1 MNLIDAFQRYIE
13 ENRLLT
19 RDDRI
24 LLTVSGGVDS
34 MVMLSLFTR
43 CGYTVG
49 VAHCNFQ
56 LRGSESDEDEVLV
69 AEEAARCGVPCYNKR
84 FETAA
89 EMERTGESMEMAA
102 RRLRY
107 AWFDELSSEYGYT
120 AVAVAHHADDSI
132 ETFFINLLRGTGLR
146 GLTGISTQVGRIVR
160 PLMFASRKEI
170 LEYAVQNHIPFR
182 EDSSNRSTKY
192 LRNKIRLGL
201 IPRIREINP
210 KFTELMRKNLGR
222 LTDAQLFINHGI
234 QRIREEVIT
243 TENGIDTIHID
254 RIDRAFPLNF
264 VIFEL
269 LNSTYSFKGDVSDAL
284 VRALEQNSGTGKRF
298 YSKSH
303 VAYIDRGRIMVT
315 PIPADDPCQVQVE
328 AGAPRCYC
336 GNSVLYFEL
345 RDIDD
350 IQGFGV
356 PEHIAQVDADKLKY
370 PLTVRRWQEG
380 DWFIPYGMSGR
391 KKVSDYLIDHK
402 VPLPEKARQFVLL
415 SGDEIVW
422 LVGRRIDDRY
432 RLTAE
437 TENVLLI
444 TKEII

>member
-1 MNLIDAFQRYIE
+1 MNLLDNFQRYIRRNE
-13 ENRLLT
+13 LAAPE
-19 RDDRI
+19 DFI

-34 MVMLSLFTR
+34 MVMLSLFVR
-43 CGYTVG
+43 SGYRVG

-56 LRGSESDEDEVLV
+56 LRGVESEEDEELV
-69 AEEAARCGVPCYNKR
+69 RREAEKYGVPWYNKR
-84 FETAA
+84 FDTKG

-107 AWFDELSSEYGYT
+107 AWFDELSREHGYT
-120 AVAVAHHADDSI
+120 VVAIAHHIDDSI

-146 GLTGISTQVGRIVR
+146 GLTGITTHAGKLIR
-160 PLMFASRKEI
+160 PLMFASRKDI
-170 LEYAVQNHIPFR
+170 LEYAVAQHIPYRRFV
-182 EDSSNRSTKY
+182 EPLDQ
-192 LRNKIRLGL
+192 
-201 IPRIREINP
+201 IPAQQDPPGTRTPHQGDQPQVHR
-210 KFTELMRKNLGR
+210 LMRQNIGR

-269 LNSTYSFKGDVSDAL
+269 LNSTYSFKGDVSDAGQG
-284 VRALEQNSGTGKRF
+284 AGT
-298 YSKSH
+298 
-303 VAYIDRGRIMVT
+303 
-315 PIPADDPCQVQVE
+315 
-328 AGAPRCYC
+328 
-336 GNSVLYFEL
+336 EL
-345 RDIDD
+345 RHGQAVLLQIPRGVHRPGTDYGNPDPGGRPLPGAGRGGRPALLLR
-350 IQGFGV
+350 QLGALLRAARHRRYPGFGV

-437 TENVLLI
+437 TENVLRI

>member
-1 MNLIDAFQRYIE
+1 
-13 ENRLLT
+13 
-19 RDDRI
+19 
-24 LLTVSGGVDS
+24 
-34 MVMLSLFTR
+34 
-43 CGYTVG
+43 
-49 VAHCNFQ
+49 
-56 LRGSESDEDEVLV
+56 
-69 AEEAARCGVPCYNKR
+69 
-84 FETAA
+84 
-89 EMERTGESMEMAA
+89 
-102 RRLRY
+102 
-107 AWFDELSSEYGYT
+107 
-120 AVAVAHHADDSI
+120 
-132 ETFFINLLRGTGLR
+132 
-146 GLTGISTQVGRIVR
+146 
-160 PLMFASRKEI
+160 MFASRKDI
-170 LEYAVQNHIPFR
+170 LEYAVAQHIPYR

-201 IPRIREINP
+201 VPRIKEISP
-210 KFTELMRKNLGR
+210 KFTDLMRQNIGR

-328 AGAPRCYC
+328 AGAPRCYS

-402 VPLPEKARQFVLL
+402 VPLLEKARQFVLL

-437 TENVLLI
+437 TENVLRI

>member
-1 MNLIDAFQRYIE
+1 M
-13 ENRLLT
+13 
-19 RDDRI
+19 
-24 LLTVSGGVDS
+24 
-34 MVMLSLFTR
+34 
-43 CGYTVG
+43 
-49 VAHCNFQ
+49 
-56 LRGSESDEDEVLV
+56 
-69 AEEAARCGVPCYNKR
+69 
-84 FETAA
+84 
-89 EMERTGESMEMAA
+89 
-102 RRLRY
+102 
-107 AWFDELSSEYGYT
+107 
-120 AVAVAHHADDSI
+120 
-132 ETFFINLLRGTGLR
+132 
-146 GLTGISTQVGRIVR
+146 GI
-160 PLMFASRKEI
+160 K
-170 LEYAVQNHIPFR
+170 
-182 EDSSNRSTKY
+182 
-192 LRNKIRLGL
+192 
-201 IPRIREINP
+201 
-210 KFTELMRKNLGR
+210 
-222 LTDAQLFINHGI
+222 
-234 QRIREEVIT
+234 
-243 TENGIDTIHID
+243 
-254 RIDRAFPLNF
+254 
-264 VIFEL
+264 
-269 LNSTYSFKGDVSDAL
+269 
-284 VRALEQNSGTGKRF
+284 ALEQNSGTGKRF

-437 TENVLLI
+437 TENVLRI